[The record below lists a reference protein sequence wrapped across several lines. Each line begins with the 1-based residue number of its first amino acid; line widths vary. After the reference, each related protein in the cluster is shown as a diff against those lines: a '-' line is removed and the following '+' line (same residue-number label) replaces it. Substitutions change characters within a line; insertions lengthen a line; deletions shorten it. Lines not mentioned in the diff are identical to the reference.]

1 MIYKN
6 EIKLGKK
13 VTLVQQHIQMLIKS
27 IEGKLR
33 YSITCKI
40 LTVVFSSSCTSKNVK
55 YLSCFFSFAYPRT
68 NYNQIFPLSIVLYY
82 TFQCSFYVIYFLSWL
97 IWNIFTR
104 SKDDSSLSSIIYQ
117 MKNTFYKSIKKVRVC
132 CINLHPLVVNVTII
146 EMVFEVCRRNIRSA
160 NLDFFFDEGGRLR
173 NNYLYQGCPWPMLIL
188 LCHFSRGEQ
197 PPSLPPPP

>member
-1 MIYKN
+1 M
-6 EIKLGKK
+6 
-13 VTLVQQHIQMLIKS
+13 
-27 IEGKLR
+27 
-33 YSITCKI
+33 
-40 LTVVFSSSCTSKNVK
+40 
-55 YLSCFFSFAYPRT
+55 
-68 NYNQIFPLSIVLYY
+68 YY

-146 EMVFEVCRRNIRSA
+146 EMVFEVCRRNIGSA

-173 NNYLYQGCPWPMLIL
+173 NNHLYQGCPWPMFFYSVI
-188 LCHFSRGEQ
+188 FSGEN
-197 PPSLPPPP
+197 SPPPPSSPFNHVWDDVKRVNLTGIRYNRERNILSVEKTVISSLPM